1 MTKIEILGT
10 GCAKCK
16 RLFANTEQ
24 AVKELNIDV
33 EMVKVEEIDQIVDR
47 GVMMTPA
54 LIINDEIVVEG
65 RVADVKEIKTLLT
78 E

>member
-16 RLFANTEQ
+16 RLFANTEK
-24 AVKELNIDV
+24 AVKELNISVDL
-33 EMVKVEEIDQIVDR
+33 VKIETLDQIAER

-54 LIINDEIVVEG
+54 LIINNVIVAEG
-65 RVADVKEIKTLLT
+65 SVPDVKEIKALLT

>member
-1 MTKIEILGT
+1 
-10 GCAKCK
+10 
-16 RLFANTEQ
+16 
-24 AVKELNIDV
+24 
-33 EMVKVEEIDQIVDR
+33 MVKVEEIDQIVDR